1 MSKVNV
7 PKECRFCGQLKLI
20 GETLPA
26 GEKLLPGEEYRYRC
40 SVGRLDMK
48 MPDGSTVPNSWAWS
62 TIVLPG
68 KAVAAAQKDC
78 PTFRVSPNLANLY
91 PRLAKKFGIEP
102 PVQDYPPG
110 TNAGLP

>member
-1 MSKVNV
+1 M
-7 PKECRFCGQLKLI
+7 R
-20 GETLPA
+20 ETLPA
-26 GEKLLPGEEYRYRC
+26 REKLLPGEENRYRC

-48 MPDGSTVPNSWAWS
+48 IPGGGTVPNSWAWS
-62 TIVLPG
+62 TIILPG

-78 PTFRVSPNLANLY
+78 PVFRVSPNLANFY